1 MKLKALRVNVGLTQK
16 EAAEKLGISPS
27 MLGSYERGES
37 MPNVVMIKKFENLYN
52 TRYEDIDFLC
62 PEKTI

>member
-1 MKLKALRVNVGLTQK
+1 MKLRALRVNVGLTQK

-37 MPNVVMIKKFENLYN
+37 MPNVVMIKKFEALYN

-62 PEKTI
+62 SEKTI